1 MVRGLLLLLAALPAP
16 ALAEAPE
23 PTRTATATL
32 AEAPT
37 RTATLAEAPESAR
50 TATLAEPPPR
60 PWSQGEIRSFF
71 AATVDVGFLYLRPR
85 ASLGYGRPNY
95 LWVGAEAN
103 PIITSAGFGL
113 YGGLRAALPFVDVR
127 AGVRAFFAFE
137 HSYLAPAETF
147 DRLAL
152 STNRQKASYY
162 TWETELTG
170 AVPVGPGE
178 IGAQLSVSAIQ
189 GVPEGEYVY
198 EETLHVIAKPPM
210 IWRARLGYNWFLIPG
225 RRHSIGA
232 VADVVA
238 VPGRATSLVRAGLVL
253 RVVLSDSLEVRGTFV
268 PTVYSTDQIGI
279 LGGDFTEL
287 GLRWRWATGR

>member
-1 MVRGLLLLLAALPAP
+1 MLGLWLLLIAAGSPGEGATPAP
-16 ALAEAPE
+16 AGSEA
-23 PTRTATATL
+23 L
-32 AEAPT
+32 
-37 RTATLAEAPESAR
+37 SAR
-50 TATLAEPPPR
+50 TATPAEALSARTATPAEVPER
-60 PWSQGEIRSFF
+60 PWSQGEVRTFF

-85 ASLGYGRPNY
+85 ASFGYGRPNY
-95 LWVGAEAN
+95 LWLGVEAN

-113 YGGLRAALPFVDVR
+113 YGGARVALPFVDLR

-147 DRLAL
+147 GRIAL

-170 AVPVGPGE
+170 AVPLGPGE
-178 IGAQLSVSAIQ
+178 VVGQVSISAIQ
-189 GVPEGEYVY
+189 GVPEGEFVY

-232 VADVVA
+232 VGDVVA
-238 VPGRATSLVRAGLVL
+238 VPGRATALVRAGLVL
-253 RVVLSDSLEVRGTFV
+253 RVVLSDTLEVRGTFV
-268 PTVYSTDQIGI
+268 PTVFSTDQIGI